1 MSGYLNPSRPEVR
14 ERVAELRGRLGL
26 FSFRDDVAVEEK
38 APETVRRDGLSPD
51 LGIRPGG
58 VIEWLMAKPGAGAV
72 TSAMNIMSQAG
83 GSRRFWAL
91 VDPVGERYLPA
102 FSGWGL
108 NPGRTLVI
116 RPSTP
121 RETCWAIE
129 QCLRSS
135 GVSATWAWV
144 EERFPARVHRRWQM
158 AAEVGGGVG
167 VFFRPASARREPVWA
182 DLRLLVTPR
191 SGGMRET
198 RRMDVEVLYRR
209 GGVGGGAQVWEIDDA
224 AGHVRL
230 VPQVA
235 HSTTAKHAARAQA
248 V

>member
-1 MSGYLNPSRPEVR
+1 MSGYLNPSHPEVL
-14 ERVAELRGRLGL
+14 ERVADLRGRLGL
-26 FSFRDDVAVEEK
+26 FSFRDDVAAEEK
-38 APETVRRDGLSPD
+38 AIATVRRDGLSPE

-72 TSAMNIMSQAG
+72 TSAMKIMSQAG

-108 NPGRTLVI
+108 DPGRTLVI
-116 RPSTP
+116 RPATP
-121 RETCWAIE
+121 RETCWVIE

-144 EERFPARVHRRWQM
+144 DERFPARVHRRWQM

-167 VFFRPASARREPVWA
+167 LFFRPARARREPVWA

-191 SGGMRET
+191 SGGLGET
-198 RRMDVEVLYRR
+198 RRVDVEVLYRR

-235 HSTTAKHAARAQA
+235 HSTAANRAARAQA